1 MKGSSN
7 FGDTQSLGEHTL
19 GSHMFL
25 SKAENHCVIVLI
37 LKKTLG
43 LGRAINS
50 PTCKSVTEDYGI
62 EKYMVRPMG
71 CQILKQQYVQAYT
84 YHDLGE

>member
-1 MKGSSN
+1 MKCSSN
-7 FGDTQSLGEHTL
+7 FVDAQSLGEHTL

-37 LKKTLG
+37 LKKG
-43 LGRAINS
+43 SWVGRAISS

-62 EKYMVRPMG
+62 EKYVVMPMS
-71 CQILKQQYVQAYT
+71 C
-84 YHDLGE
+84 